1 MNDVVSKEKEGD
13 GIGWVSKELQK
24 LMTFVEVCQ
33 GGLSLAASAVE
44 VQDTLRLL
52 DEDSGVPSRLVAPEV
67 YKKRLEEAKKHEDFA
82 EQELPAG
89 FPYLFSLAAIRM
101 WSLMESAFDQLV
113 VYVLR
118 VCPQTRQMAVIQ
130 KLKGPLVPFACL
142 PPDEQ
147 AEFLLTQLKDEV
159 RANFL
164 PGIGRFESMLN
175 AVGLGGPVHDE
186 VRRALLELSEV
197 RHVFVHRR
205 GEADAK
211 LLERCPWLPFK
222 IGDQLKVREPELRSF
237 FVACVCYVIEINR
250 RLALFENRTRSP
262 LMAAAQARME
272 KLIVDSR
279 AACHAFVGT
288 GEQKFK

>member
-1 MNDVVSKEKEGD
+1 MNDVANKEKQD
-13 GIGWVSKELQK
+13 AGIWWVSKELQK

-52 DEDSGVPSRLVAPEV
+52 DEDAGEPSRIVPPEV

-82 EQELPAG
+82 QQELPAG
-89 FPYLFSLAAIRM
+89 FPYLLSLAAIRM
-101 WSLMESAFDQLV
+101 WSLMESAFDQLI

-118 VCPQTRQMAVIQ
+118 VCPQTRQMTIIQ

-142 PPDEQ
+142 SPDEQ

-164 PGIGRFESMLN
+164 PGTGRFEAMLK
-175 AVGLGGPVHDE
+175 AIGLGGPVHGE

-222 IGDQLKVREPELRSF
+222 VGDQVKVREPELRSF
-237 FVACVCYVIEINR
+237 FVACVCYVLEIDR
-250 RLALFENRTRSP
+250 RLTLFENRTWSP

-272 KLIVDSR
+272 KRIVDCR
-279 AACHAFVGT
+279 AACHASAGT